1 MNPKKLA
8 ELFARIQSATGL
20 PTAKIEQAIRA
31 GGLNLATA
39 TPDDVFRAATRMAT
53 GEPMSLPGPAKP
65 FVPPEPAPVA
75 PPATRSPMSLED
87 RVVNDPNL
95 RKAIEESG
103 QAYPAGD
110 AEAIMEAMRRGPVQR
125 RGRPKKAA
133 TEDSI
138 RELAKP
144 PEPAP
149 APERIAA
156 EFDEQ
161 IDPRSRDSAPELL
174 RQPDE
179 GVMDGA
185 VPARQMELAAEQAG
199 AARLFSP
206 QAGLTTVDGE
216 PAFDVL
222 MRRNMEASP
231 PTRYD
236 AFTFDEVPPRP
247 ASSSP
252 PTRKPPPQAKPRA
265 GMSARDF
272 ATAAGAGALAAGA
285 LDLATR
291 PATRSATPADL
302 AEESRP
308 APKVEATPEVPQPTV
323 AQAPRDYSME
333 ARALINRLNDM
344 RRAAGGE
351 VPEAK
356 AMMAEINRLLELAN
370 QTRSATYVAAPQD
383 NASRLYQQAQAL
395 IDQVNALY
403 RQGQS
408 PNSPEVQRLMAEVR
422 RLQQQ
427 GDSLRNN
434 PRSPAQ
440 PRRPRHREMFP
451 VQRGGAQLIPNT
463 RGLRPRSGPNTT

>member
-1 MNPKKLA
+1 MNPQR
-8 ELFARIQSATGL
+8 LFDFLTGL
-20 PTAKIEQAIRA
+20 GQAPARVSDFVQAAASNPALAGKLTAAMDADDNRA
-31 GGLNLATA
+31 VLRLLA
-39 TPDDVFRAATRMAT
+39 DQQWGRAPLRD
-53 GEPMSLPGPAKP
+53 
-65 FVPPEPAPVA
+65 APVA
-75 PPATRSPMSLED
+75 PEPTGIRSPMSFEE

-95 RKAIEESG
+95 RRAIEESG
-103 QAYPAGD
+103 QAYPAGH

-125 RGRPKKAA
+125 RGRPKKAT

-144 PEPAP
+144 PEPPP

-156 EFDEQ
+156 EFEEQ
-161 IDPRSRDSAPELL
+161 INPRSRESAPELL
-174 RQPDE
+174 RMPDE
-179 GVMDGA
+179 GVMDAAPPEMYPRGTIQPKRKPQVGMSGRDVASAAGVGA
-185 VPARQMELAAEQAG
+185 VIGG
-199 AARLFSP
+199 ATQL
-206 QAGLTTVDGE
+206 GLNAIDPPGSTT
-216 PAFDVL
+216 
-222 MRRNMEASP
+222 
-231 PTRYD
+231 
-236 AFTFDEVPPRP
+236 
-247 ASSSP
+247 
-252 PTRKPPPQAKPRA
+252 
-265 GMSARDF
+265 
-272 ATAAGAGALAAGA
+272 
-285 LDLATR
+285 
-291 PATRSATPADL
+291 ADL
-302 AEESRP
+302 AEDSRP

-383 NASRLYQQAQAL
+383 DASRLYQQAQAL

-408 PNSPEVQRLMAEVR
+408 PNSPEVQRLMADAR

-434 PRSPAQ
+434 PRPSSP
-440 PRRPRHREMFP
+440 PSRPRHREMFP
-451 VQRGGAQLIPNT
+451 VQRGGPRLIPNH

>member
-125 RGRPKKAA
+125 RGRPKKAT

-144 PEPAP
+144 PEPPP

-156 EFDEQ
+156 EFDRALSDGEREAYRRIADGRSVTRRGEVPDDEYADLMWKDLERQ
-161 IDPRSRDSAPELL
+161 PFIRQAPGRPTFDRAGVERQLDDYMQSVERMADDVMDAAPPEMYPRGTIPPKRKPQVGMSGRDVASAAGVGAVIGGATQLGLNAIDPPGS
-174 RQPDE
+174 
-179 GVMDGA
+179 
-185 VPARQMELAAEQAG
+185 
-199 AARLFSP
+199 
-206 QAGLTTVDGE
+206 TT
-216 PAFDVL
+216 
-222 MRRNMEASP
+222 
-231 PTRYD
+231 
-236 AFTFDEVPPRP
+236 
-247 ASSSP
+247 
-252 PTRKPPPQAKPRA
+252 
-265 GMSARDF
+265 
-272 ATAAGAGALAAGA
+272 
-285 LDLATR
+285 
-291 PATRSATPADL
+291 ADL

-383 NASRLYQQAQAL
+383 DASRLYQQAQAL

-434 PRSPAQ
+434 PRPSSP

-451 VQRGGAQLIPNT
+451 VQRGGPMLIPNT